1 MSQEKR
7 TKINGL
13 DSSSHSKRNKNK
25 IPNNKTIDYTTTHY
39 KYYNGKHRKFN
50 EEEFQKQLKHFNDWE
65 NKKNEKIKK
74 MKMDLEKKELKNYN
88 KKNLHYNKHL
98 SNYDQIKVIERL
110 YKEDIKKRKEKKQTL
125 LKVYECSFQPNLYY
139 GSNNTNKNNQNR
151 MMNTKSSRNFDKN
164 NFMTYN
170 NLVNRSL
177 VLKNRKSNN
186 NFNEIGFSSSTKHSK
201 RKRYIDSDK
210 ENSISEEKDE
220 QEIIA
225 DKLRARLFSNRK
237 KTKRRINHSVEGRKK
252 LKVKI

>member
-1 MSQEKR
+1 M
-7 TKINGL
+7 
-13 DSSSHSKRNKNK
+13 
-25 IPNNKTIDYTTTHY
+25 
-39 KYYNGKHRKFN
+39 
-50 EEEFQKQLKHFNDWE
+50 
-65 NKKNEKIKK
+65 
-74 MKMDLEKKELKNYN
+74 

-186 NFNEIGFSSSTKHSK
+186 NF
-201 RKRYIDSDK
+201 YIK
-210 ENSISEEKDE
+210 IHLPNFYHNHEEYV
-220 QEIIA
+220 
-225 DKLRARLFSNRK
+225 LFFLYLSY
-237 KTKRRINHSVEGRKK
+237 
-252 LKVKI
+252 